1 MKARK
6 QAKLPDEC
14 VPHGLRKVA
23 ATNPAEAGA
32 SEFMLM
38 SVMGW
43 TNPSQAK
50 VYTEKARRKSMAQKA
65 MDMLDDEEQK

>member
-1 MKARK
+1 
-6 QAKLPDEC
+6 
-14 VPHGLRKVA
+14 
-23 ATNPAEAGA
+23 
-32 SEFMLM
+32 MLM

-65 MDMLDDEEQK
+65 MNMLDDEEQN

>member
-1 MKARK
+1 MFRMAYVR
-6 QAKLPDEC
+6 
-14 VPHGLRKVA
+14 VA
-23 ATNPAEAGA
+23 APNLAEAGA

>member
-1 MKARK
+1 MDTT
-6 QAKLPDEC
+6 AKYLDTYV
-14 VPHGLRKVA
+14 VPLAQGGA
-23 ATNPAEAGA
+23 A
-32 SEFMLM
+32 EFMLM
-38 SVMGW
+38 SVMWW